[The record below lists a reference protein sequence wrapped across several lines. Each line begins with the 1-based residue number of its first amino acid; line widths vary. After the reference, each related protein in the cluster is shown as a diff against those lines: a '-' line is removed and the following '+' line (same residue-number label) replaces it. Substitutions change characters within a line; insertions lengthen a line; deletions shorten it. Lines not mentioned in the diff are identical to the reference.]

1 MMDNILFDQNN
12 EPYSLE
18 AEQAVLGSLLMDP
31 ACLLSIADITK
42 PEHFYIP
49 QHREIFSIII
59 NLDAIGQKFD
69 ALLVLEELKS
79 KGIYDDAGGKNYLAQ
94 LAQIVPSTANVVAY
108 AKIVKEKYVLRT
120 LLNTAKEIAN
130 DAAAAEASADQ
141 ILNSAEQKIYDI
153 RQGRTTVGP
162 TKISAIIYNEEYED
176 LRKKTSPDREK
187 YLGISTGFGM
197 LDKYTTGF
205 NKSDLI
211 LIGARPA
218 MGKTSFALNV
228 ARNMAVTGR
237 KKVVFFSLE
246 MSKEQLAQRIL
257 ATEARVESS
266 KFRTGEISP
275 EEWNRIGEAA
285 YALNDAEL
293 YFDDTSTITVNEMK
307 SRVRRMKDVDCIII
321 DYLQLMSGTK
331 SLPF

>member
-1 MMDNILFDQNN
+1 M
-12 EPYSLE
+12 
-18 AEQAVLGSLLMDP
+18 
-31 ACLLSIADITK
+31 
-42 PEHFYIP
+42 
-49 QHREIFSIII
+49 
-59 NLDAIGQKFD
+59 
-69 ALLVLEELKS
+69 EELKS

-162 TKISAIIYNEEYED
+162 TKISDIIYNEVYED

-246 MSKEQLAQRIL
+246 MSRSSLHKE
-257 ATEARVESS
+257 
-266 KFRTGEISP
+266 
-275 EEWNRIGEAA
+275 
-285 YALNDAEL
+285 
-293 YFDDTSTITVNEMK
+293 
-307 SRVRRMKDVDCIII
+307 
-321 DYLQLMSGTK
+321 YLQPRRELSRASSEQAKFARGMEQNRRSG
-331 SLPF
+331 LCAQ

>member
-1 MMDNILFDQNN
+1 MDNILFDQNS

-31 ACLLSIADITK
+31 DCLLSIADITK

-59 NLDAIGQKFD
+59 NLDALGQKFD

-162 TKISAIIYNEEYED
+162 TKISDIIYNEVYED
-176 LRKKTSPDREK
+176 LRKKTSPDRE
-187 YLGISTGFGM
+187 ISR
-197 LDKYTTGF
+197 YF
-205 NKSDLI
+205 NGLRY
-211 LIGARPA
+211 AR
-218 MGKTSFALNV
+218 
-228 ARNMAVTGR
+228 
-237 KKVVFFSLE
+237 
-246 MSKEQLAQRIL
+246 
-257 ATEARVESS
+257 
-266 KFRTGEISP
+266 
-275 EEWNRIGEAA
+275 
-285 YALNDAEL
+285 
-293 YFDDTSTITVNEMK
+293 
-307 SRVRRMKDVDCIII
+307 
-321 DYLQLMSGTK
+321 
-331 SLPF
+331 